1 MRKLENSELSRPSA
15 EEFQAIAKL
24 PMVVVLDNIRSS
36 HNVGSVFRTSDAL
49 LVEKIYLCGI
59 SSTPPDKEIRK
70 TALGAENT
78 VDWEY
83 CPSTL
88 DVVSR
93 LKGNGY
99 TLIAIEQVEKSI
111 SLPTFFTWRKRK
123 IGPCIWQ

>member
-83 CPSTL
+83 CPL
-88 DVVSR
+88 DPGCR
-93 LKGNGY
+93 FPLKGKWIY
-99 TLIAIEQVEKSI
+99 AD
-111 SLPTFFTWRKRK
+111 
-123 IGPCIWQ
+123 CD